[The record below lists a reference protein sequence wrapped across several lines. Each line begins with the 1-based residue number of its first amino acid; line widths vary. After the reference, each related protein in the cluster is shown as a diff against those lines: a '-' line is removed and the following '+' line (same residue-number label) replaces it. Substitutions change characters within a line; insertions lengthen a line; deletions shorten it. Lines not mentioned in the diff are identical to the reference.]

1 MGKIS
6 TRYSFGHSLKM
17 SAYIAGIVL
26 MLSIAGCVASQGQS
40 GTGIL
45 QSRLSWL
52 QGTPIEEIT
61 ASQLTCETHPEIVDG
76 NLETV
81 ATFAVQG
88 TVTKKYEVVER
99 SRRSFGRGQYT
110 TDLEGTIRCEIVIK
124 LEKSMYVN
132 TVEIYPASRIP
143 NLALSTTLEASGYH
157 LGQSGTG
164 FQPVHD
170 KQHRDVE
177 GTRPVKFSV
186 AREVLYLRVTADAI
200 EDRQN
205 ATRSDDKEIDI
216 PLKGASIREIRLY
229 GKKPS

>member
-1 MGKIS
+1 MNKLS
-6 TRYSFGHSLKM
+6 TRHNFQHSLKM
-17 SAYIAGIVL
+17 SAYIAGIAL
-26 MLSIAGCVASQGQS
+26 ILGITGCAALQGQQAVV
-40 GTGIL
+40 L
-45 QSRLSWL
+45 PSWL
-52 QGTPIEEIT
+52 QDTPIAEIP

-88 TVTKKYEVVER
+88 TVTKKYDVVGR

-124 LEKSMYVN
+124 LEKPMYVN
-132 TVEIYPASRIP
+132 TVEVYPASRIP

-170 KQHRDVE
+170 KQHRDAE
-177 GTRPVKFSV
+177 GTKPVKFNV
-186 AREVLYLRVTADAI
+186 ARKVLYLRVTADAI
-200 EDRQN
+200 KDRQN
-205 ATRSDDKEIDI
+205 ATRIDDEKIDI